1 MRSALVFAR
10 KELREILRT
19 WRIWVLPG
27 IMLFFAASGPFL
39 ARYTPEIIT
48 AVAGNQLGGLTLPP
62 PTFLDSYSQW
72 MKSLTQITLFALIV
86 IDGGIISSE
95 RTAGILVL
103 TKPLSRTAFVVVK
116 AVVHSAFLGVLLVGG
131 TLVTWGLT
139 AAIFGKAPPG
149 PIWSAAGVWLA
160 LGVFYVALMTLFS
173 AAIPSAAGAAGAG
186 IAAFVLLSIGGIWK
200 PLADYSPAGLSAHA
214 TSLAARS
221 VTSSALWPVV
231 TSLALAVIFVGLATV
246 RVRREEL

>member
-72 MKSLTQITLFALIV
+72 MKSLAQITLFALIV

-116 AVVHSAFLGVLLVGG
+116 AVVH
-131 TLVTWGLT
+131 
-139 AAIFGKAPPG
+139 
-149 PIWSAAGVWLA
+149 
-160 LGVFYVALMTLFS
+160 
-173 AAIPSAAGAAGAG
+173 
-186 IAAFVLLSIGGIWK
+186 
-200 PLADYSPAGLSAHA
+200 
-214 TSLAARS
+214 
-221 VTSSALWPVV
+221 
-231 TSLALAVIFVGLATV
+231 
-246 RVRREEL
+246 

>member
-1 MRSALVFAR
+1 MKSALVFAN

-27 IMLFFAASGPFL
+27 IMLFFAVSGPFL

-72 MKSLTQITLFALIV
+72 LKSLTQITLFALVV

-95 RTAGILVL
+95 RAAGILVL

-116 AVVHSAFLGVLLVGG
+116 AVVHSAFLGVLLVGS
-131 TLVTWGLT
+131 TLVTWALT
-139 AAIFGKAPPG
+139 AAIFGAAPPG
-149 PIWSAAGVWLA
+149 PIWSAAGIWLA

-200 PLADYSPAGLSAHA
+200 PLADYSPAGMSAHA
-214 TSLAARS
+214 TSLAASS
-221 VTSSALWPVV
+221 VTTSALWPVL
-231 TSLALAVIFVGLATV
+231 TSLALAVIFVWLATV
-246 RVRREEL
+246 RFRREEL